1 MGRRQIPF
9 LPPLLPLILNIKNRK
24 LDGLLHKLESGSVDP
39 PQLSQFMFFAKAR
52 LQSFRKEVDVIACTA
67 REFAITCCSAHS
79 SIMA

>member
-1 MGRRQIPF
+1 
-9 LPPLLPLILNIKNRK
+9 
-24 LDGLLHKLESGSVDP
+24 
-39 PQLSQFMFFAKAR
+39 MFFAKAR